1 MELSVI
7 IVSWNSSADLRA
19 CLDSLQAGL
28 AGITHEVIV
37 VDNASSDGSPAM
49 VRSAF
54 PSVRLIENKTNSG
67 FAAANNLGLASG
79 RGEYFLL
86 LNPDTLVQPGEIK
99 KLLDFLRATPLAGV
113 AGPAFSSAPGR
124 PFLIRPWI
132 YKFPGFRDEL
142 FADTFLEDLAA
153 WLSRSAGNAEGGSA
167 LPPPGPV
174 ETDWISG
181 ACMLVRREALQS
193 AGALDERFF
202 LYMEELEWCRRIK
215 NAGWQVFI
223 VPSAG
228 VFHTGGTSSSK
239 RDPAELFGIYYES
252 RYKFFSK
259 HWPVAVVLL
268 VRACKTVLLAV
279 TILLR
284 TADLG
289 KTDKLKAALRVVL
302 FPRGG
307 KVEQKRNDRS

>member
-7 IVSWNSSADLRA
+7 IVSWNSSSDLRV
-19 CLDSLQAGL
+19 CLDSLPAGL

-37 VDNASSDGSPAM
+37 VDNASSDGSPAL

-54 PSVRLIENKTNSG
+54 PSVRLIESRVNSG
-67 FAAANNLGLASG
+67 FAAANNIGLASG
-79 RGEYFLL
+79 SGEYFLL

-99 KLLDFLRATPLAGV
+99 KLLDFLRATPRAGV
-113 AGPAFSSAPGR
+113 AGPAFSSAPGL
-124 PFLIRPWI
+124 PFSIRPWI

-142 FADTFLEDLAA
+142 LADTFLEDLAA
-153 WLSRSAGNAEGGSA
+153 WVSCAGGHAGEGGA

-174 ETDWISG
+174 ETDWVSG
-181 ACMLVRREALQS
+181 ACMLVRREALQN

-202 LYMEELEWCRRIK
+202 LYMEELEWCHRIK
-215 NAGWQVFI
+215 TAGWHIFI

-228 VFHTGGTSSSK
+228 VFHTGGTSSAR

-259 HWPVAVVLL
+259 HWPAAKVLL
-268 VRACKTVLLAV
+268 VRACKAVLLAV

-284 TADLG
+284 TADSV
-289 KTDKLKAALRVVL
+289 KMPKLKAALRVVL
-302 FPRGG
+302 FPLRGQSG
-307 KVEQKRNDRS
+307 EKAQ